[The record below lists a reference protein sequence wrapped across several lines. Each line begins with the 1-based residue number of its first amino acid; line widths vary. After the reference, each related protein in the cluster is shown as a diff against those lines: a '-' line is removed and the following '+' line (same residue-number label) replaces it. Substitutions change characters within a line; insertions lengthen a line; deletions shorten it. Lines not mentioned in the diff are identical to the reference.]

1 MGAHNHNAVLATT
14 WSDEHYEAIRRWVDG
29 LEPVDRRLF
38 MFGSVVVN
46 MIRTVVLMPDG
57 SYEGLES
64 SNRGDYLRKIFIDRL
79 EADGYSD
86 GSSPWSWVEVGY
98 GEYGQ
103 KLLRGNNENRH
114 GAEGYAL

>member
-29 LEPVDRRLF
+29 LEPVD
-38 MFGSVVVN
+38 
-46 MIRTVVLMPDG
+46 
-57 SYEGLES
+57 
-64 SNRGDYLRKIFIDRL
+64 DRL